1 MKKKHQPF
9 FSILLF
15 SFLIF
20 GMSSYSQE
28 MRFPYNPTPAKVI
41 NLPVIDTSLVR
52 IKYRLLYVKD
62 VENPDRKTE
71 NTMMLQIGK
80 ELSKYFDYSRF
91 ISDSL
96 YNVMDEKKTPI
107 SEVSTQVINQSMGSI
122 KLSVYKNYPKGK
134 ITTVDRV
141 PFDTYTYEEEM
152 ESPDWSLE
160 RDTLTICG
168 YTCKKAT
175 TTYFG
180 RNYAAWYTL
189 EIPISDGP
197 WKFFGL
203 PGLILKVEDDR
214 EHYSFECIAIEKPTW
229 GSTIYTRE
237 SKPFGITKERFYKR
251 LKEFNDN
258 PAAMV
263 EGTGLVL
270 SPLPESARKSRPYNP
285 IELSE

>member
-1 MKKKHQPF
+1 MNKNRLSLK
-9 FSILLF
+9 

-20 GMSSYSQE
+20 SFLLFAMSFYSQRI
-28 MRFPYNPTPAKVI
+28 RFPYDPTPAEEI
-41 NLPVIDTSLVR
+41 NRPVIDTSLVR
-52 IKYRLLYVKD
+52 IQYLMLYVKD
-62 VENPDRKTE
+62 VEAPDKKTE
-71 NTMMLQIGK
+71 NTMMLQIGN
-80 ELSKYFDYSRF
+80 ELSKYFDFHRF
-91 ISDSL
+91 LADSL
-96 YNVMDEKKTPI
+96 WNTLAKKKKAI
-107 SEVSTQVINQSMGSI
+107 SEVRSEILNYRAGTLPLEIF
-122 KLSVYKNYPKGK
+122 KNYPKGK
-134 ITTVDRV
+134 IKTIDRV
-141 PFDTYTYEEEM
+141 PLETYTFEEEM
-152 ESPDWSLE
+152 ESPNWELE
-160 RDTLTICG
+160 SDTLTVCG

-180 RNYAAWYTL
+180 RNYTAWYTP

-203 PGLILKVEDDR
+203 PGLILKVIDDR

-237 SKPFGITKERFYKR
+237 SKPFDVSKKRFYELQK
-251 LKEFNDN
+251 KFHEN

-270 SPLPESARKSRPYNP
+270 SPLPESARRARPYNP